1 MERIS
6 RLPMSRQEILTK
18 LQREVPIIRE
28 QFGVAKV
35 GLFGSYARD
44 EAGPMSDI
52 DLLVSFEEGKERF
65 RPFMQCIFYL
75 ERIFEKKV
83 ELITENSLDSRI
95 RPDVESEVI
104 WV

>member
-1 MERIS
+1 MQQVSPVPLHRSQVLSALRKE
-6 RLPMSRQEILTK
+6 LPE
-18 LQREVPIIRE
+18 IRE
-28 QFGVAKV
+28 KYGIVRI

-75 ERIFEKKV
+75 EKTFGKKV
-83 ELITENSLDSRI
+83 ELIAEHSLDHRI
-95 RPDVESEVI
+95 RSDIEREVI
-104 WV
+104 WI